1 MDILDWVHGGGRM
14 KQTAP
19 HMKTSGHKQTI
30 SREEILSR
38 LQDPAFALVNVMPKE
53 TFETGH
59 IPHSIN
65 LPLVEIEATARQVFP
80 VLTREI
86 AIYCMG
92 PT

>member
-1 MDILDWVHGGGRM
+1 
-14 KQTAP
+14 
-19 HMKTSGHKQTI
+19 MKTSGHKQTI

-53 TFETGH
+53 TFEAGH

-65 LPLVEIEATARQVFP
+65 LPLAEIVAKARQVFP
-80 VLTREI
+80 ILTREI
-86 AIYCMG
+86 SVYCKG

>member
-1 MDILDWVHGGGRM
+1 M
-14 KQTAP
+14 KQTAL

-53 TFETGH
+53 TFEAGH

-65 LPLVEIEATARQVFP
+65 LPSADIEAKAREVFP

-86 AIYCMG
+86 AVYCMG

>member
-1 MDILDWVHGGGRM
+1 MDFQAQAAKI
-14 KQTAP
+14 QP
-19 HMKTSGHKQTI
+19 EKTPPRDHLI

-53 TFETGH
+53 TFESGH

-65 LPLVEIEATARQVFP
+65 LPLAEIEAKARQVFP
-80 VLTREI
+80 TLSREI
-86 AIYCMG
+86 SVYCGG

>member
-1 MDILDWVHGGGRM
+1 MAKVQA
-14 KQTAP
+14 KESTA
-19 HMKTSGHKQTI
+19 HTERTI

-38 LQDPAFALVNVMPKE
+38 LQDPAFAVVNVMPKE
-53 TFETGH
+53 TFEAGH

-65 LPLVEIEATARQVFP
+65 LPLAQIETKASEVFP

-86 AIYCMG
+86 TAYCMG

>member
-1 MDILDWVHGGGRM
+1 MNLQVQAAKI
-14 KQTAP
+14 QP
-19 HMKTSGHKQTI
+19 EKTPTRDHLI

-53 TFETGH
+53 TFEAGH

-65 LPLVEIEATARQVFP
+65 LPLAEIEAKARQVFP
-80 VLTREI
+80 VLSREI
-86 AIYCMG
+86 NVYGMG

>member
-1 MDILDWVHGGGRM
+1 M
-14 KQTAP
+14 KQPTP
-19 HMKTSGHKQTI
+19 LGELSRYKQII

-53 TFETGH
+53 TFEAGH
-59 IPHSIN
+59 ILHSIN
-65 LPLVEIEATARQVFP
+65 LPLAEIETKAREVFP

-86 AIYCMG
+86 TVYCMG